1 MQPTLET
8 NEKTAV
14 LPIACYPWGGTY
26 RPAAWAQCGLD
37 GESLHLLLWC
47 QEDNRDKPRYLHD
60 NEPVYTDSCLEAF
73 LACYPQRSEEYVNFE
88 VNRAGAMLMQRG
100 TGRAD
105 RVFLTA
111 SAFPGVP
118 FPKAEAF
125 EHETGWGVRICV
137 PLRFLQTLYG
147 ADSLPDL
154 AAGHPFRPPRRTSTA
169 RSSSVPSGKN
179 ETGRRTCRA
188 DCPGYEQVKQPEE
201 QRALRP
207 FSCKCKS
214 MWSVIAC
221 PLPCGA
227 FFCDTGLL
235 GPPAIGAAGRIRRPA
250 GREEPATPL
259 LGRQRLLRRIPAVP
273 RPSAPREV

>member
-8 NEKTAV
+8 NAKTAV

-37 GESLHLLLWC
+37 GESLYLHLWC

-111 SAFPGVP
+111 SEFPGVP
-118 FPKAEAF
+118 VSQS
-125 EHETGWGVRICV
+125 GS
-137 PLRFLQTLYG
+137 LR
-147 ADSLPDL
+147 A
-154 AAGHPFRPPRRTSTA
+154 
-169 RSSSVPSGKN
+169 
-179 ETGRRTCRA
+179 
-188 DCPGYEQVKQPEE
+188 
-201 QRALRP
+201 
-207 FSCKCKS
+207 
-214 MWSVIAC
+214 
-221 PLPCGA
+221 
-227 FFCDTGLL
+227 
-235 GPPAIGAAGRIRRPA
+235 
-250 GREEPATPL
+250 
-259 LGRQRLLRRIPAVP
+259 
-273 RPSAPREV
+273 

>member
-8 NEKTAV
+8 NAKTAV

-37 GESLHLLLWC
+37 GESLYLHLWC

-111 SAFPGVP
+111 SEFPGVP

-137 PLRFLQTLYG
+137 PMRFLQTLYG

-154 AAGHPFRPPRRTSTA
+154 AAMRGNFYKCSEIPDREHYACWAPIQAPAPDFHRPECFRPFWD
-169 RSSSVPSGKN
+169 K
-179 ETGRRTCRA
+179 ETGDA
-188 DCPGYEQVKQPEE
+188 
-201 QRALRP
+201 
-207 FSCKCKS
+207 
-214 MWSVIAC
+214 
-221 PLPCGA
+221 
-227 FFCDTGLL
+227 
-235 GPPAIGAAGRIRRPA
+235 
-250 GREEPATPL
+250 
-259 LGRQRLLRRIPAVP
+259 
-273 RPSAPREV
+273 SAR

>member
-1 MQPTLET
+1 MKMFNANERSVPLCNQPWKQTQKLPCCPLPAIPGE
-8 NEKTAV
+8 ERTA
-14 LPIACYPWGGTY
+14 L
-26 RPAAWAQCGLD
+26 RPGPSAALD
-37 GESLHLLLWC
+37 GESLYLHLWC

-111 SAFPGVP
+111 SEFPGVP

-137 PLRFLQTLYG
+137 PMRFLQTLYG

-154 AAGHPFRPPRRTSTA
+154 AAMRGNFYKCSEIPDREHYACWAPIQAPAPDFHRPECFRPFWD
-169 RSSSVPSGKN
+169 K
-179 ETGRRTCRA
+179 ETGDA
-188 DCPGYEQVKQPEE
+188 
-201 QRALRP
+201 
-207 FSCKCKS
+207 
-214 MWSVIAC
+214 
-221 PLPCGA
+221 
-227 FFCDTGLL
+227 
-235 GPPAIGAAGRIRRPA
+235 
-250 GREEPATPL
+250 
-259 LGRQRLLRRIPAVP
+259 
-273 RPSAPREV
+273 SAR

>member
-1 MQPTLET
+1 MQTRGACPCAT
-8 NEKTAV
+8 NPGNKRKNCRVAYC
-14 LPIACYPWGGTY
+14 LLSLGGTY

-37 GESLHLLLWC
+37 GESLYLLLWC

-147 ADSLPDL
+147 TDDLPDL
-154 AAGHPFRPPRRTSTA
+154 AAMRGNFYKCSEIPDREHYACYTYIYFRPRAGLPPPR
-169 RSSSVPSGKN
+169 V
-179 ETGRRTCRA
+179 
-188 DCPGYEQVKQPEE
+188 
-201 QRALRP
+201 
-207 FSCKCKS
+207 
-214 MWSVIAC
+214 
-221 PLPCGA
+221 LP
-227 FFCDTGLL
+227 
-235 GPPAIGAAGRIRRPA
+235 
-250 GREEPATPL
+250 PL
-259 LGRQRLLRRIPAVP
+259 LGKMKRDDVPTGRIA
-273 RPSAPREV
+273 RDMSR